1 MKVRIYL
8 KSFSKEAI
16 NEAVKAILANASAFN
31 LEIGLF
37 SVSLPTRIKK
47 FCVLRSPHVN
57 KDSREEFEVRVYK
70 KFLDIT
76 AKNLDQISLLFSS
89 FLFPSGVGCYFSV
102 LEV

>member
-16 NEAVKAILANASAFN
+16 SEAVKAILTNISNFDLK
-31 LEIGLF
+31 LELA

-57 KDSREEFEVRVYK
+57 KDSREEFEVRIYK
-70 KFLDIT
+70 KFIDINS
-76 AKNLDQISLLFSS
+76 KNLNQIGILFNS
-89 FLFPSGVGCYFSV
+89 FFFPSGVGCYFSI
-102 LEV
+102 LES